1 MIMHISTK
9 QMEKIMDGYVQMIK
23 EVDKTDL
30 AKSIDKGIEDYFDD
44 QKRKDNL
51 LIEIGELR
59 AENKRL
65 KEKLEKLQGFEPAP
79 DENLNIK
86 FGDE

>member
-1 MIMHISTK
+1 MLISISTK
-9 QMEKIMDGYVQMIK
+9 QMEKIMDGYVNMIK

-30 AKSIDKGIEDYFDD
+30 AKSIDKGIEEYFDD
-44 QKRKDNL
+44 QERKDNL
-51 LIEIGELR
+51 LIEVGELR

-65 KEKLEKLQGFEPAP
+65 KEEVARLQGFRSAAE
-79 DENLNIK
+79 DSNIK

>member
-1 MIMHISTK
+1 MFISISTK
-9 QMEKIMDGYVQMIK
+9 QMEKLMDGYVNMIK

-30 AKSIDKGIEDYFDD
+30 AKSIDKGIEEYFDD
-44 QKRKDNL
+44 QERKDNL
-51 LIEIGELR
+51 LIEVGELR

-65 KEKLEKLQGFEPAP
+65 KDEIARLQGFGSAAE
-79 DENLNIK
+79 DSNIK

>member
-1 MIMHISTK
+1 MLISISTK
-9 QMEKIMDGYVQMIK
+9 QMEKLMDGYVNMIK

-30 AKSIDKGIEDYFDD
+30 AKSIDKGIEEYFDD
-44 QKRKDNL
+44 QERKDNL
-51 LIEIGELR
+51 LIEVGELR

-65 KEKLEKLQGFEPAP
+65 KEEIARLQGFRSAAEDP
-79 DENLNIK
+79 NIK

>member
-9 QMEKIMDGYVQMIK
+9 QMEKLMDGYVNMIK

-30 AKSIDKGIEDYFDD
+30 AKSIDKGIEEYFDD
-44 QKRKDNL
+44 QERKDDL
-51 LIEIGELR
+51 LIEVGELR

-65 KEKLEKLQGFEPAP
+65 KDEIARLQGFRSAAE
-79 DENLNIK
+79 DSNIK

>member
-9 QMEKIMDGYVQMIK
+9 QMEKLMDGYVQMIK

-30 AKSIDKGIEDYFDD
+30 VKSIDKGIEDYFDD
-44 QKRKDNL
+44 QERKDNL
-51 LIEIGELR
+51 LIEVGELR

-65 KEKLEKLQGFEPAP
+65 KDEIAILQEFRPAT
-79 DENLNIK
+79 DDSNIK

>member
-9 QMEKIMDGYVQMIK
+9 QMEKLMDGYVQMIK

-44 QKRKDNL
+44 QERKDNL
-51 LIEIGELR
+51 LIEVGELR

-65 KEKLEKLQGFEPAP
+65 KDEIARLQGFRPAT
-79 DENLNIK
+79 DDSNIK